1 VLAALEGMKTRIVVA
16 PEIRRRALGAIEKMI
31 SL

>member
-1 VLAALEGMKTRIVVA
+1 MEPKVTV
-16 PEIRRRALGAIEKMI
+16 PPDIRARALGAIEKMI